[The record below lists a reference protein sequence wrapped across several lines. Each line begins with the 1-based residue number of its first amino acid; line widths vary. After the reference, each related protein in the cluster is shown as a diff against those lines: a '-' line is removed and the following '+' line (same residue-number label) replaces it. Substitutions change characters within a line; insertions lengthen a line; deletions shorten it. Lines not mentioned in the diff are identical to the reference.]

1 MPGRKEVKGFLLVG
15 HEKVLHGFGLT
26 GEHCGNTA
34 DGARTEGLPG
44 QRTSFP
50 KILYP
55 GLGKVGK
62 EGLCVCGYS
71 KGL

>member
-1 MPGRKEVKGFLLVG
+1 MKGLLLMG
-15 HEKVLHGFGLT
+15 HEKVPHDSGLT
-26 GEHCGNTA
+26 GDCGSDTV